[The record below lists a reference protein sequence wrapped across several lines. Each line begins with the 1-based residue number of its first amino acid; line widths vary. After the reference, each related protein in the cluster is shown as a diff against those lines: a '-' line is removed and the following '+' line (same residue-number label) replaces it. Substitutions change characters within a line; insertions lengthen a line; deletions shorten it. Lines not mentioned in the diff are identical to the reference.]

1 MALAANTGPATEQTS
16 RGAIPSLQIL
26 RLLAALA
33 VVFFHVGS
41 GLVVEG
47 VSSQNFALQ
56 GSSGVDVFFVLSG
69 FIITYSTNLSLGTA
83 EFIKRRIARIGPL
96 YWFLT
101 SLLILIAVA
110 APGLLNSV
118 ELSLETIWKSYLF
131 IPFPKPNGLVQPLLF
146 LGWTLSY
153 EVAFYLVFAVS
164 LMAGRYAH
172 ALTTLVIGS
181 LVALGLAVR
190 TDSVLLRFY
199 TDPIMLEFLL
209 GMLLYYGYESVLRQH
224 KGSILLLLGLL
235 LAGLLGFC
243 FGSDLPRFFGQGLPA
258 LALVAGFLLLDV
270 KRSAWTS
277 LLVLLGNAS
286 YSLYLSHPYVLQAGT
301 KVLSPNSGI
310 GMVVAVSV
318 VSVLLCLA
326 VSVGLYKLLEVPAQR
341 WLLVAFGLGRG
352 SAAGAKAAL
361 PSKEAGARVPA
372 SKSV

>member
-235 LAGLLGFC
+235 LAGLLGFS

>member
-69 FIITYSTNLSLGTA
+69 FIITYSTKLSLGTA